1 VKLPEHSSSL
11 EHFIVKTETILKQP
25 VVIIKCDTF
34 HIFKANKKVVR
45 WNTYCILVKDN
56 SKANNNLALFR
67 ERNKALVLHGLY
79 YFLCRIF

>member
-25 VVIIKCDTF
+25 F